1 MPPKP
6 LPFSLIELRQQVDKL
21 DTFVKSAA
29 RDVMKIELGPADL
42 GCPSTV
48 VDELAHLHGLLD
60 LARCCVQEIEIYQAG
75 DPELEKFFEIYRSL
89 QDETEE

>member
-6 LPFSLIELRQQVDKL
+6 LLFSLSELRLKVEEL

-29 RDVMKIELGPADL
+29 LATMKYDMGPDDL
-42 GCPSTV
+42 NFPSTV

-60 LARCCVQEIEIYQAG
+60 LARCCVEEIETVKREY
-75 DPELEKFFEIYRSL
+75 PELEMFFKSFL
-89 QDETEE
+89 NQ